1 MSRDSLCT
9 ARRAV
14 GIVACAISVVT
25 LNGCYQRSSPGD
37 ETSVMRRRFPGVE
50 LVPTGSGGFY
60 VRILTG
66 LVGSG
71 EPLYVIDGNPMT
83 IDSRR
88 GIEWFEPEDIIRISV
103 LKSPSDLVV
112 YGPRGVNGVILIT
125 TRQGTMPRL

>member
-1 MSRDSLCT
+1 MSRDRLCS
-9 ARRAV
+9 ARRAL
-14 GIVACAISVVT
+14 GIVACATSVVT
-25 LNGCYQRSSPGD
+25 MNGCYQRSAVGN
-37 ETSVMRRRFPGVE
+37 EASVTARRFPGVE

-60 VRILTG
+60 VRIRSG

-88 GIEWFEPEDIIRISV
+88 GIHWFEPEDIVRISV
-103 LKSPSDLVV
+103 LKTPSDLAV

-125 TRQGTMPRL
+125 TKQGTAPRL